1 VDSSE
6 MSFKIAS
13 SMAFKKV
20 MQDASPVILEPIVE
34 LDIMIP
40 EKYMGDIIGDINSKR
55 GKIISMTP
63 IANKKQLIKA
73 SAPQA
78 EVFNYAVDL
87 TSLTQGRGRFSQKL
101 LKYEELPY
109 NLTEKL
115 IAERKDGEE

>member
-1 VDSSE
+1 ME
-6 MSFKIAS
+6 
-13 SMAFKKV
+13 
-20 MQDASPVILEPIVE
+20 
-34 LDIMIP
+34 
-40 EKYMGDIIGDINSKR
+40 
-55 GKIISMTP
+55 
-63 IANKKQLIKA
+63 NKKQLIKA

-115 IAERKDGEE
+115 IEERKTQEE